1 MLDGEGR
8 REDEAGRWGSAI
20 HEMDNAGL
28 QDPGLG
34 PKGRIEGLL
43 P

>member
-1 MLDGEGR
+1 MRDEEGR
-8 REDEAGRWGSAI
+8 REDEAGQWGGAV
-20 HEMDNAGL
+20 EMDSAGL

>member
-8 REDEAGRWGSAI
+8 REDEAGRWGGTV
-20 HEMDNAGL
+20 HEMDSAGL
-28 QDPGLG
+28 PDPELGL
-34 PKGRIEGLL
+34 KGRIEGLL